1 MNCDLQRRAAGFVWL
16 ILMIAG
22 CGGNDPA
29 PKKVVRI
36 GPDTVGAPAAPAA
49 NPPPGIAA
57 GPGVESPRSEKAPAA
72 AKRRKKKK
80 DDSANARDDAELG
93 YGEQRYAV
101 LPESAPSGIPFA
113 IDDEGNPNRFTFVPV
128 DPDVDSTS
136 FVA

>member
-1 MNCDLQRRAAGFVWL
+1 M

-36 GPDTVGAPAAPAA
+36 GPDTAAAPAAPAG
-49 NPPPGIAA
+49 NPPPVAA
-57 GPGVESPRSEKAPAA
+57 GPGIEAARSEKAPAS

-80 DDSANARDDAELG
+80 DDSGKVRDDAELS

-101 LPESAPSGIPFA
+101 LPESAPSGVPFG
-113 IDDEGNPNRFTFVPV
+113 IDDNGNPNRFAFIPV
-128 DPDVDSTS
+128 D
-136 FVA
+136 